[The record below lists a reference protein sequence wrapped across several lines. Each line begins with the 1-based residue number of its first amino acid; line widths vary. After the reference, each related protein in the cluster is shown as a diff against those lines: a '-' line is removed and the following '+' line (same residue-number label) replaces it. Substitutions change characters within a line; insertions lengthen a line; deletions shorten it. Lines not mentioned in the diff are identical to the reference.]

1 MTTKINHCGCGMRCA
16 KNMEIEIKDLE
27 YGSIPHGAT

>member
-1 MTTKINHCGCGMRCA
+1 MTTKIGHCGFGLRCA

-27 YGSIPHGAT
+27 YGPIPHGAT